1 MGVKSRNLTTAPA
14 LVRVAVGAV
23 VGLVASSLQVGF
35 GPTSAAPLVGWD
47 ALTLT
52 YILLTWWRIWP
63 LDAEET
69 SRRATRHDPTRL
81 VSYGLLLTA
90 AMASLVAVGVV
101 LFQVNKSQGVTE
113 VLRVLLGVGSVV
125 LSWALVHTTFTL
137 HYARVYYTE
146 PGGGI
151 HFSETRLPR
160 YTDFAYLAFTIG
172 MTFQVSD
179 TTLTSSRV
187 RRTALIH
194 AMCSYVLGTAIL
206 ASTVNL
212 IAGLSS

>member
-1 MGVKSRNLTTAPA
+1 MAKARNLTTAPA
-14 LVRVAVGAV
+14 LARIAVGAV
-23 VGLVASSLQVGF
+23 AGVIASSLQVAF
-35 GPTSAAPLVGWD
+35 GPVSAAPLVGWD

-52 YILLTWWRIWP
+52 YILLTWSRIWP
-63 LDAEET
+63 LNAEET

-81 VSYGLLLTA
+81 LSYSLLLTA
-90 AMASLVAVGVV
+90 AMASLVAVGIV
-101 LFQVNKSQGVTE
+101 LFQVSKSQGRTE
-113 VLRVLLGVGSVV
+113 LLRVLLGVGSVV

-137 HYARVYYTE
+137 HYARVYYTD

-151 HFSETRLPR
+151 QFTETELPR

-179 TTLTSSRV
+179 TVLTSSRV

-194 AMCSYVLGTAIL
+194 ALCSYVLGTAIL

-212 IAGLSS
+212 IAGLSK

>member
-1 MGVKSRNLTTAPA
+1 MAKARNLTTAPA
-14 LVRVAVGAV
+14 LARIAVGAV
-23 VGLVASSLQVGF
+23 AGLIASSLQVTF

-52 YILLTWWRIWP
+52 YILLTWSRIWP

-81 VSYGLLLTA
+81 LSYSLLLTA

-101 LFQVNKSQGVTE
+101 LFQVSKSQGRTE
-113 VLRVLLGVGSVV
+113 LLRVLLGVGSVV

-146 PGGGI
+146 PGGGVQ
-151 HFSETRLPR
+151 FTETELPR

-179 TTLTSSRV
+179 TVLTSSRV

-194 AMCSYVLGTAIL
+194 ALCSYVLGTAIL

-212 IAGLSS
+212 IAGLSK

>member
-1 MGVKSRNLTTAPA
+1 VGVKSRNLTTAPA

-52 YILLTWWRIWP
+52 YVLLTWWRIWP

-179 TTLTSSRV
+179 TDLTSRDM
-187 RRTALIH
+187 RRTALHH
-194 AMCSYVLGTAIL
+194 ALLSYLFGTVIVATAI
-206 ASTVNL
+206 NL
-212 IAGLSS
+212 VAGLVR

>member
-1 MGVKSRNLTTAPA
+1 VGAKARNLTTAPA
-14 LVRVAVGAV
+14 LFRVAVGAL
-23 VGLVASSLQVGF
+23 VGLAASSAQVGF

-52 YILLTWWRIWP
+52 YTLLTWWRIAP

-69 SRRATRHDPTRL
+69 ARRATRHDPTRF
-81 VSYGLLLTA
+81 VSYTLLLTA
-90 AMASLVAVGVV
+90 ALASLLAVGVV
-101 LFQVNKSQGVTE
+101 LFQVSKSHGRTE
-113 VLRVLLGVGSVV
+113 MLRVLLGVGSVV

-146 PGGGI
+146 PAGGI
-151 HFSETRLPR
+151 QFSETELPR

-179 TTLTSSRV
+179 TVLTSSRM
-187 RRTALIH
+187 RRTALVH
-194 AMCSYVLGTAIL
+194 AMSSYLLGTVIL
-206 ASTVNL
+206 ATTVNL
-212 IAGLSS
+212 ITGLSH